1 MKVGAPIVF
10 VFLSALILINSIKV
24 SLTYGY
30 YELDP
35 IGFIEK
41 LCENKDQPE
50 LQCNGKCHLKKVA
63 KSQDNKQNTPESIID
78 FKEITLYPS
87 HNSEFVFPKII
98 YNKKPASISYKN
110 LYSFINTY
118 SFFHPPRIQYTL
130 F

>member
-1 MKVGAPIVF
+1 MKVGTPIVF
-10 VFLSALILINSIKV
+10 IFLSALILINSTKT
-24 SLTYGY
+24 SLTYAY

-35 IGFIEK
+35 VGFIEA

-78 FKEITLYPS
+78 FKEVILFPTHGSKFL
-87 HNSEFVFPKII
+87 FPKII
-98 YNKKPASISYKN
+98 HNKKSALITYNN

-118 SFFHPPRIQYTL
+118 DFFHPPRV
-130 F
+130 